1 MALTMRPTG
10 LGSGAYQDNV
20 DYNVFSGEW
29 LIGRIYERKGFRM
42 SSVEPRAAIISKRRL
57 ATANS
62 GAKADMQRRR
72 LVPLATFRVAANGIV
87 IRSSRGR
94 ATSPA

>member
-29 LIGRIYERKGFRM
+29 LIGRIYEVRGGPGHLRCTFPVSRKTY
-42 SSVEPRAAIISKRRL
+42 AQITAWRRL
-57 ATANS
+57 
-62 GAKADMQRRR
+62 KRQR
-72 LVPLATFRVAANGIV
+72 
-87 IRSSRGR
+87 RSSRR
-94 ATSPA
+94 AGSSGWRGQVRGGGGE